1 MNSENSAPTES
12 AASTTTTE
20 ASATTEGGSSDGG
33 SFDFSGWD
41 GDRGNLPE
49 QHHAVYDAMQQ
60 ASTQRA
66 SEETNTKLREYLKN
80 QIYTQNQQ
88 KSAVPEHRTND
99 DGSPLTREQAMT
111 MFREEES
118 SRKQRDTVDKFRT
131 SLLDVVSKP
140 TKYGE
145 ATVAFAT
152 ETDVDSFKKFVTERL
167 NGGLTAQDMLLLY
180 KQKDVFRQLG
190 DSAVKGFER
199 KLKNNRPSDVIG
211 NNVET
216 RSSNIPGDS
225 SGKRSRPGKA
235 PRTAELLQANNP
247 ELYSAILNGKAD
259 LF

>member
-1 MNSENSAPTES
+1 MNSENNAPTES
-12 AASTTTTE
+12 AAPATTE
-20 ASATTEGGSSDGG
+20 TSAPTTEGGSNDGG
-33 SFDFSGWD
+33 SFDFSGWN
-41 GDRGNLPE
+41 GNRDSLPE

-60 ASTQRA
+60 ASSKKA
-66 SEETNTKLREYLKN
+66 EAETNTKLREYLKN

-88 KSAVPEHRTND
+88 QAAVPQSKTND
-99 DGSPLTREQAMT
+99 DGSPLTREQAMQ
-111 MFREEES
+111 MFREEETAK
-118 SRKQRDTVDKFRT
+118 KQRETIDRFRT

-140 TKYGE
+140 TKYGD

-152 ETDVDSFKKFVTERL
+152 ESDVDSFKKFVTERL
-167 NGGLTAQDMLLLY
+167 NGGLTAQDMLLIY
-180 KQKDVFRQLG
+180 RQDDIFRQLS

-199 KLKNNRPSDVIG
+199 KLNNNRPSDVTG

-216 RSSNIPGDS
+216 RSSSIPSDS

-235 PRTAELLQANNP
+235 PRTAELLQASNP